1 MIMCVCRTSLHLCLT
16 LCDPMDCS
24 LPGSSVHGDSPGKN
38 TGVGCHALPQAIVPT
53 QESNLCLLCLLH
65 WLAGSLPLAPP
76 GKPQQSFQRIVS
88 LKGIDSNGGEE
99 GTGRREPRKECA
111 KGWGPAPLTISGC
124 QGGAGTKTASGL
136 SSRSSQ
142 SSRN

>member
-1 MIMCVCRTSLHLCLT
+1 
-16 LCDPMDCS
+16 MDYS
-24 LPGSSVHGDSPGKN
+24 PQGSSVHGDSPGKN
-38 TGVGCHALPQAIVPT
+38 TGVGCPALPRAIVPT

-88 LKGIDSNGGEE
+88 LKGTDSNGGEE

-111 KGWGPAPLTISGC
+111 KGWEPAPLTISGC

-136 SSRSSQ
+136 SSRNSQ